1 MRHLLHL
8 ALALSLLSLGAA
20 AADLNGKWTAQ
31 VPGRG
36 GDPQE
41 TTMTFQAQGDKLTG
55 SIATPRGERPIE
67 NGKITG
73 DEISFSQTLE
83 FGGNKVV
90 LLYKGK
96 VAGDEIKFTRQ
107 REGGEGQAREFVAK
121 RKAS

>member
-1 MRHLLHL
+1 MKQLLHFTL
-8 ALALSLLSLGAA
+8 ASALFAIGAL

-41 TTMTFQAQGDKLTG
+41 ATMTFQADGDKLTG

-73 DEISFSQTLE
+73 DEISFSQTME
-83 FGGNKVV
+83 FGGNKVTI
-90 LLYKGK
+90 LYKGK
-96 VAGDEIKFTRQ
+96 VVGDEIRFTRL

-121 RKAS
+121 RKSS